1 MYIVCSFGLPI
12 NLIHSHRSKIFAK
25 CKDLKSKSKIKDVT
39 TKNGDI
45 IVLVD
50 VRQKMTDSPCEDE
63 DEGGNGQYVEKAVAR
78 VVERSS
84 DSESPISPPL
94 SSGERDSP
102 ATVTQ
107 KLVVVT
113 DEAFSNLLKI
123 TKGLGD
129 EDDIADMEKAEE

>member
-1 MYIVCSFGLPI
+1 M
-12 NLIHSHRSKIFAK
+12 
-25 CKDLKSKSKIKDVT
+25 
-39 TKNGDI
+39 
-45 IVLVD
+45 D

-63 DEGGNGQYVEKAVAR
+63 DDGNTDGQYVDKAVAR

-84 DSESPISPPL
+84 DSDSPISPPL
-94 SSGERDSP
+94 SSAERDSP

>member
-1 MYIVCSFGLPI
+1 M
-12 NLIHSHRSKIFAK
+12 
-25 CKDLKSKSKIKDVT
+25 
-39 TKNGDI
+39 
-45 IVLVD
+45 D
-50 VRQKMTDSPCEDE
+50 VRQKMTDSPCDE
-63 DEGGNGQYVEKAVAR
+63 ADDGGDGQYVEKAVAR

-84 DSESPISPPL
+84 DSDSPISPPL
-94 SSGERDSP
+94 SSAERDSP

>member
-1 MYIVCSFGLPI
+1 M
-12 NLIHSHRSKIFAK
+12 
-25 CKDLKSKSKIKDVT
+25 
-39 TKNGDI
+39 
-45 IVLVD
+45 D
-50 VRQKMTDSPCEDE
+50 VRQKMTDSPCDE
-63 DEGGNGQYVEKAVAR
+63 EENNTADGQYVEKAVAR

-84 DSESPISPPL
+84 DSDSPISPPL

>member
-1 MYIVCSFGLPI
+1 
-12 NLIHSHRSKIFAK
+12 
-25 CKDLKSKSKIKDVT
+25 
-39 TKNGDI
+39 
-45 IVLVD
+45 
-50 VRQKMTDSPCEDE
+50 MTDSPCEDE
-63 DEGGNGQYVEKAVAR
+63 DDGNTADGQYVDKAVAR

-84 DSESPISPPL
+84 DSDSPISPPL
-94 SSGERDSP
+94 SSSAERDGP
-102 ATVTQ
+102 ATITQ

>member
-1 MYIVCSFGLPI
+1 M
-12 NLIHSHRSKIFAK
+12 
-25 CKDLKSKSKIKDVT
+25 
-39 TKNGDI
+39 
-45 IVLVD
+45 D
-50 VRQKMTDSPCEDE
+50 VRQKMTDSPCDEED
-63 DEGGNGQYVEKAVAR
+63 GNTEGQYVEKAVAR

-84 DSESPISPPL
+84 DSDSPISPPL

>member
-1 MYIVCSFGLPI
+1 M
-12 NLIHSHRSKIFAK
+12 
-25 CKDLKSKSKIKDVT
+25 
-39 TKNGDI
+39 
-45 IVLVD
+45 D

-84 DSESPISPPL
+84 DSDSPISPPL
-94 SSGERDSP
+94 SSSSERDSP